1 MKPPILI
8 FLLLLIAN
16 PIYSQDTKPFYIGF
30 TASPT
35 IIWLKSETKEIDKAS
50 FDGLGFNYGMF
61 TDIRIVSPEHY
72 LSTGILRYHT
82 ISSLAYKIDTTIY
95 IHTYRI
101 QSIDIPLGYKLR
113 FTDEDPGGGF
123 AFVGITTSFLQKA
136 KADLE
141 PDFDGVN
148 KEGIDF
154 KDNIISVNFSFG
166 FEGAIE
172 FAMSDNILLLVG
184 IYGNLGLPNYIYDRF
199 EGDISPGYLGL
210 RVGFVFF

>member
-8 FLLLLIAN
+8 FLLLLIAD

-35 IIWLKSETKEIDKAS
+35 IIWLRSETKEIDKES

-82 ISSLAYKIDTTIY
+82 ISYLTYKTDTIY
-95 IHTYRI
+95 IHEYRI

-113 FTDEDPGGGF
+113 FTEDDVGGGF

-136 KADLE
+136 KAYLK

-172 FAMSDNILLLVG
+172 FAMSDNISLLVG
-184 IYGNLGLPNYIYDRF
+184 IYGNLGLPNYIFDGF
-199 EGDISPGYLGL
+199 EGDIRPGYLGL
-210 RVGFVFF
+210 RVGFVFY